1 MCRYVIKYMEDVF
14 GLGSVIFLDLGH
26 GNMSIHFL
34 LFIKLFIY
42 GTHFSVYMINFT
54 RKYF

>member
-1 MCRYVIKYMEDVF
+1 MEDVF